1 MKEEK
6 IKNAIKAGIAITIF
20 ATIVIFI
27 ATIMMQYNEEGE
39 KNMPFEL
46 SKITIVSTA
55 EGIEKSKTEASN
67 SNIENSNETNN
78 SDANNNNEEKK
89 NNNENSIEQKQE
101 ESKEN
106 STWKFDVIQNNDL
119 YFTISKNESYGKE
132 EVIKSVKI
140 NNIKILEGPKVGA
153 IKAYMPNSLEGKR
166 FNYQDE
172 YLVEEELT
180 YKGSSKSNEKN
191 LEIGNQGGSFSFS
204 LCNTELGTYE
214 SNDDTEIKHDASLI
228 EKMGKKEEDLKFKIS
243 FDLSIE
249 LEKKTYITTVTIDLP
264 CENLL
269 SQGKSTKIIDNTS
282 QFIFKR
288 AN

>member
-1 MKEEK
+1 
-6 IKNAIKAGIAITIF
+6 
-20 ATIVIFI
+20 
-27 ATIMMQYNEEGE
+27 
-39 KNMPFEL
+39 MPFEL

-132 EVIKSVKI
+132 EVIKNVKI
-140 NNIKILEGPKVGA
+140 DNIQILKKPNVGTN
-153 IKAYMPNSLEGKR
+153 KTYMPNSLEGRR
-166 FNYQDE
+166 FKYSDE
-172 YLVEEELT
+172 YLVEGELN
-180 YKGSSKSNEKN
+180 YKGASKSDEKN
-191 LEIGNQGGSFSFS
+191 LEIGNQGGNFSFSF
-204 LCNTELGTYE
+204 CNTELGTYE
-214 SNDDTEIKHDASLI
+214 SNEETEIKHDASLI
-228 EKMGKKEEDLKFKIS
+228 EKMGKSEEDLKFKVS

>member
-20 ATIVIFI
+20 ATIIIFI
-27 ATIMMQYNEEGE
+27 ATIIMQYNEEGE
-39 KNMPFEL
+39 KDMPFEI

-55 EGIEKSKTEASN
+55 EGIEKDKIVEL
-67 SNIENSNETNN
+67 NSNEE
-78 SDANNNNEEKK
+78 NNNE
-89 NNNENSIEQKQE
+89 QKSE
-101 ESKEN
+101 EVKEN

-119 YFTISKNESYGKE
+119 YFTISKNDSYAKE

-140 NNIKILEGPKVGA
+140 NNIKILEGPKVGT
-153 IKAYMPNSLEGKR
+153 IKTYMPNSLEGRR
-166 FNYQDE
+166 FNYQEE
-172 YLVEEELT
+172 YLVGEELT
-180 YKGSSKSNEKN
+180 YKGASKSDEKN
-191 LEIGNQGGSFSFS
+191 LEIGNQGGNFSFS

-228 EKMGKKEEDLKFKIS
+228 EKMGIKEEDLKFKVS

-249 LEKKTYITTVTIDLP
+249 LEKKTYITTISIDLP
-264 CENLL
+264 CENLF
-269 SQGKSTKIIDNTS
+269 SQGKSTKIIENTS